1 MKLSGLFAIDPELG
15 VGMFCYAFLS
25 LLKLNYIDIEHPDAA
40 GKLYELLVA
49 ISRVICAVVL
59 SRGPQNEQTLDQARK
74 FLADNK
80 LSVLTVLKKSA
91 GLGVG
96 MHGSMRSTEELAD
109 SYTLLMS
116 VSGFID
122 VGHSFSLG
130 ELVANYHSLTRPHK
144 HGHH

>member
-1 MKLSGLFAIDPELG
+1 MLTAGFFHSVKLSGLFAIDPELG
-15 VGMFCYAFLS
+15 VGRFCRGHLNSA
-25 LLKLNYIDIEHPDAA
+25 KLTNPDIEHPDAA

-49 ISRVICAVVL
+49 IARVICAVVL

-74 FLADNK
+74 FLTENR

-91 GLGVG
+91 GLAVSTQ
-96 MHGSMRSTEELAD
+96 GSMKSTEELAD

-122 VGHSFSLG
+122 VGI
-130 ELVANYHSLTRPHK
+130 LVVPRSSS
-144 HGHH
+144 